1 LGPKIDHD
9 GKKAKELMEDLALD
23 ANGEANVKA
32 FREFARRKP
41 DALEPCY
48 VLQRRLRA
56 RIVGD
61 AFWMS
66 LARKRKAMI
75 RGELKKTEEKIKNLA
90 DNAKLVVDDSGN
102 QFIRA
107 GDDVEA
113 AKLAQQAKA
122 DQLLYLGTEVE
133 RALSRVKRVKE
144 VRDEME
150 RTKAEWEEG
159 AADENEGVGML
170 MKMEDPGATERAE
183 QSVLKGINKDLHGAL
198 KVGENVEF
206 RDFDVKRTK
215 SGRNRKGRRRRRL
228 STAVRYK
235 GTTPKY
241 MRLGDTDYVNG
252 DQGNKGGEEDG
263 DPAIEENYG
272 EWDDDVRNEDQLY

>member
-1 LGPKIDHD
+1 
-9 GKKAKELMEDLALD
+9 
-23 ANGEANVKA
+23 
-32 FREFARRKP
+32 
-41 DALEPCY
+41 LEPCY

-183 QSVLKGINKDLHGAL
+183 QSVLKGINKDLRGAL